1 MSQATRGKEMAS
13 QARVRDEGVC
23 VHPPVGDDEVFLD
36 EFLERRDDFLV
47 LRSTSAVVLGSF
59 SS

>member
-1 MSQATRGKEMAS
+1 
-13 QARVRDEGVC
+13 
-23 VHPPVGDDEVFLD
+23 LD